1 MNRQKFVLLFTVF
14 IDMACFS
21 MIFPVM
27 PYFIKAINQPDY
39 ILGLV
44 IAIFAGMN
52 FLCSP
57 FWGVL
62 SDRKGRKPVMLLSI
76 AITCASNILMAF
88 SNNWPLLF
96 IARMIGGI
104 GSANISVA
112 QAYMSDISTP
122 QERTKNM
129 GLIGAM
135 FGLGFIFGPV
145 FGPYLNQYNAT
156 ASLFWVGIGA
166 AALNLFNFISAF
178 LFLKESNV
186 KLDAE
191 KRSINPIALISK
203 WIEVP
208 VIKNLMWLF
217 FLYVIAFSLMQA
229 TSGLLWKEK
238 YGLTDKDTGYL
249 MAYIGITSF
258 IFQGWLAGKL
268 SKKIAAKKMIF
279 TGASLM
285 AIGLA
290 SLPLPPLKLFMPLE
304 LIPITLLSL
313 GNALITP
320 AVMSWLSRK
329 APETQT
335 GQVLGANQSFSS
347 LARVIGPPLGTTLF
361 MTFHNLPF
369 YLCGLIMLLPIAI
382 IYKLRE

>member
-1 MNRQKFVLLFTVF
+1 
-14 IDMACFS
+14 

-44 IAIFAGMN
+44 IAVFAFMN
-52 FLCSP
+52 FICSP

-76 AITCASNILMAF
+76 AITFFSNILMAF
-88 SNNWPLLF
+88 SHNWPLLF
-96 IARMIGGI
+96 VARMIGGI

-112 QAYMSDISTP
+112 QAYMSDISVP
-122 QERTKNM
+122 HERTKNM

-135 FGLGFIFGPV
+135 FGLGFIAGPV
-145 FGPYLNQYNAT
+145 FGPYLNQYNAA

-166 AALNLFNFISAF
+166 AALNLFNFISAL
-178 LFLKESNV
+178 LFLKESNT
-186 KLDAE
+186 KFDAE
-191 KRSINPIALISK
+191 KRSINPIVLIMK
-203 WIEVP
+203 WIEYP

-217 FLYVIAFSLMQA
+217 FLYVVAFSLMQA

-238 YGLTDKDTGYL
+238 YGLTDKQTGNL

-268 SKKIAAKKMIF
+268 SKKISPKKMIF
-279 TGASLM
+279 MGTSLM
-285 AIGLA
+285 AVGL
-290 SLPLPPLKLFMPLE
+290 STLPLPPIKQFIPLE

-382 IYKLRE
+382 IYRLKE